1 MEIVYL
7 ILCFSNV
14 FYRKCFGLSNT
25 LLSAVRLGR
34 IQNKP
39 SDRWQLEKVR
49 SCQHCI
55 MIKILT
61 ATH

>member
-7 ILCFSNV
+7 VMSFTGNI
-14 FYRKCFGLSNT
+14 CFGLSNT
-25 LLSAVRLGR
+25 FLSAVRLGR

-49 SCQHCI
+49 NCQRRI

-61 ATH
+61 ANH